1 MSQSLWLSI
10 DDHMGVQV
18 VSQQEFKD
26 CHPPLRDT
34 IVFERAGDAYT
45 SQEKTKGSNFR
56 DFPWFGFSAASL
68 HMMLCTIVIAR
79 KGLVSP
85 RILSLL
91 LGCWIHVLMFRRPI
105 LAILSHVFPEGRQC
119 KQDALFE
126 LSREARNELWAIS
139 LLGQVCIT
147 DLRLDVAPFIYCTDA
162 SLQRGRIC
170 VVEETQSV
178 VAELWR
184 HSEQRGYS
192 TQLLNPAASVLA
204 ELGLEHVDPLPEIS
218 DPQVIDN
225 VVRVPVSLR
234 EGYVFDTL
242 ELFRGEGNWTL
253 AHKELG
259 MHVHGGV
266 DVRGHQVA
274 FEDMLDDSVF
284 HELLSLALRHA
295 VRDWHTLSALR
306 TAFLMH
312 IVTSWV
318 IMSVLSNLAHLS
330 CFILMSSNV

>member
-1 MSQSLWLSI
+1 M
-10 DDHMGVQV
+10 
-18 VSQQEFKD
+18 
-26 CHPPLRDT
+26 
-34 IVFERAGDAYT
+34 FERAGDAYT

-147 DLRLDVAPFIYCTDA
+147 DLRVDVAPFIYCTDA
-162 SLQRGRIC
+162 SLQGGRIC

-184 HSEQRGYS
+184 HSEQRG
-192 TQLLNPAASVLA
+192 
-204 ELGLEHVDPLPEIS
+204 
-218 DPQVIDN
+218 
-225 VVRVPVSLR
+225 
-234 EGYVFDTL
+234 
-242 ELFRGEGNWTL
+242 
-253 AHKELG
+253 
-259 MHVHGGV
+259 
-266 DVRGHQVA
+266 
-274 FEDMLDDSVF
+274 
-284 HELLSLALRHA
+284 
-295 VRDWHTLSALR
+295 
-306 TAFLMH
+306 
-312 IVTSWV
+312 
-318 IMSVLSNLAHLS
+318 
-330 CFILMSSNV
+330 

>member
-1 MSQSLWLSI
+1 
-10 DDHMGVQV
+10 MG
-18 VSQQEFKD
+18 
-26 CHPPLRDT
+26 
-34 IVFERAGDAYT
+34 Y
-45 SQEKTKGSNFR
+45 
-56 DFPWFGFSAASL
+56 
-68 HMMLCTIVIAR
+68 
-79 KGLVSP
+79 
-85 RILSLL
+85 
-91 LGCWIHVLMFRRPI
+91 
-105 LAILSHVFPEGRQC
+105 
-119 KQDALFE
+119 
-126 LSREARNELWAIS
+126 IS

-147 DLRLDVAPFIYCTDA
+147 DLRVDVAPFIYCTDA
-162 SLQRGRIC
+162 SLQGGRIC

-184 HSEQRGYS
+184 HSEQRDYS

-225 VVRVPVSLR
+225 LVRVPVSLR

-330 CFILMSSNV
+330 CFILMSSNVWSTKVVSLRWWIFVCLDLRSKSRRNGYTTSHGYLTLIWNVDALPRMTTLSLRGRLPVLQFWSSSENAALLPDVFTVGARVLENQCPSLVFPIPVACVVEWLLV